1 MFQYAFLITMIPI
14 KPIFTKDEKAI
25 GIKIFGK
32 WKLGTKEDCKSL
44 VNDIR
49 SYGIDTEVIGHLK

>member
-25 GIKIFGK
+25 GMVSRYSESGNWEQRRI
-32 WKLGTKEDCKSL
+32 
-44 VNDIR
+44 VN
-49 SYGIDTEVIGHLK
+49 H